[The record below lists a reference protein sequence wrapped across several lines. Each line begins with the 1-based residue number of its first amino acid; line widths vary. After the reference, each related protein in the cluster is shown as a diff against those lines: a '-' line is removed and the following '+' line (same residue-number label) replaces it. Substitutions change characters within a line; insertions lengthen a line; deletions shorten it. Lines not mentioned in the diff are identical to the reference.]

1 MPKRSGL
8 WVLLLLLLL
17 VLLLGL
23 LVVASAHE
31 QDVNESYS
39 PRRARASANSPGK

>member
-1 MPKRSGL
+1 M
-8 WVLLLLLLL
+8 LLLLLLL
-17 VLLLGL
+17 VLLLEM